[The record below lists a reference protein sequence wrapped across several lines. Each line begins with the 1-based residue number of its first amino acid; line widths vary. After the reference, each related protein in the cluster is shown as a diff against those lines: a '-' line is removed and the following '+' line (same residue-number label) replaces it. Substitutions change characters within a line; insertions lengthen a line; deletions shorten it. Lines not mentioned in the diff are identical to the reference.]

1 METDSGVATE
11 MKRPLG
17 DENEGVVEVKKT
29 KLSEEAENDVKET
42 PHDGQDSV
50 NGTGNGAHGADAE
63 GFGGVAEIPTEVVSV
78 AKNIPASG
86 PRISGRDGNY
96 TSEIFKIEINGLPR
110 HVGYGQLKK
119 FLSKLGLE
127 PKKVRYRRYNQVMP
141 SGTGTGLR
149 EQKSWKPATWSGQK
163 TARYMGKNS

>member
-1 METDSGVATE
+1 METDLEVATE

-17 DENEGVVEVKKT
+17 DENEVVVEAKKT

-42 PHDGQDSV
+42 SYDGQDTKGEESV
-50 NGTGNGAHGADAE
+50 NGTGNGVHGASSEE
-63 GFGGVAEIPTEVVSV
+63 GVGGVAEVKKEIVS
-78 AKNIPASG
+78 AAQNSNAIPASG

-127 PKKVRYRRYNQVMP
+127 PKKVR
-141 SGTGTGLR
+141 
-149 EQKSWKPATWSGQK
+149 
-163 TARYMGKNS
+163 